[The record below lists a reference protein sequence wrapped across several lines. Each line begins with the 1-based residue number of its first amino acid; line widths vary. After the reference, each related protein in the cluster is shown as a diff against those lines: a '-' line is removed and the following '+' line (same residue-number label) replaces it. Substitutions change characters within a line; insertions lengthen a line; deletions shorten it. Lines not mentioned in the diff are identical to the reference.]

1 MDATSRL
8 RMPRKKHPNKEIEEA
23 LQYAEGNQWR
33 IENSKG
39 HPFAQMYCPF
49 KDACE
54 TCESN
59 GKWCRV
65 GIWSTPRNTANHA
78 RDIKKIV
85 DRCIRKREENNTE

>member
-1 MDATSRL
+1 M
-8 RMPRKKHPNKEIEEA
+8 KKLYNIAQASFSTDSVSPS
-23 LQYAEGNQWR
+23 AESKQWR

-39 HPFAQMYCPF
+39 HPFGQMYCPF
-49 KDACE
+49 KDTGE
-54 TCESN
+54 MCESN

-85 DRCIRKREENNTE
+85 DRCIKKREENNNE